1 MKTTIDVELEGFRE
15 TKNTLKRIEDVL
27 VSESLDI
34 TETGMK
40 NVARAKAGI
49 MRGLISQ
56 RGKAVHF
63 GAPYT
68 LIVDK
73 LYGFSPLGAPTN
85 LIRVPQTHSAEK
97 GATIEDIIRLD
108 VVPRL
113 MDYLP
118 KVVIKELRKDGP

>member
-1 MKTTIDVELEGFRE
+1 MKTTIDVELKGFEE
-15 TKNTLKRIEDVL
+15 TKITLHHIENVL

-40 NVARAKAGI
+40 NVARSKAGI

-56 RGKAVHF
+56 RGKTVHF
-63 GAPYT
+63 GAAYT
-68 LIVDK
+68 WIVDK
-73 LYGFSPLGAPTN
+73 RYGFSPVGAPTN

-118 KVVIKELRKDGP
+118 KVVSKELRQHGT